1 MHGLA
6 TALPT
11 LVADENRDTTQIASL
26 SDWYMDATSFNDCLD
41 LTAELRRDKGDWRG
55 EVSRNMLKA
64 EHLIAGT
71 DPRRP
76 TRYDDA
82 MLLLRQHMT
91 TALQ

>member
-6 TALPT
+6 TALPA
-11 LVADENRDTTQIASL
+11 LVADETLDTTQIAAL
-26 SDWYMDATSFNDCLD
+26 SDISFNDCLN
-41 LTAELRRDKGDWRG
+41 LTAELRRDNGDWKG
-55 EVSRNMLKA
+55 EVSRNMLKV

-82 MLLLRQHMT
+82 MLVLRQHMT
-91 TALQ
+91 TALR